1 MALALSTDPAAIVIV
16 DSISRKFKFRQVKT
30 AAAQALENAASE
42 LGISAEELADR
53 IVPHLGFGKD
63 GKRTF
68 DYGKRSFTVRLTATL
83 ELEITNDQGKAV
95 KNMPAPGKT
104 DDPQAAEAYEE
115 FKIMKKQIKTT
126 VTAQR
131 ARLEAALSVLRCWD
145 TDRWKALFVDN
156 PIMHQFAM
164 SLIWGIYEDGKLTDT
179 FRYMEDGSFN
189 TVDEDEFDLSENA
202 RIGLVH
208 PVELD
213 EETLEGWKQQLEDY
227 EIKQS
232 IEQLDRTVHILDES
246 RRQEDGNQKDTGEKT
261 PEDFGGKQLNALSL
275 SGKML
280 GQGWYRGSVQDG
292 GAFYC
297 FWREDKELGIG
308 AELQFSGTAV
318 GYDDGENVTV
328 YDAVFYRGT
337 VSRGSYVYDTL
348 QADQLVPLG
357 EVPTR
362 YYSEIVHQL
371 TRATASSTERDAD
384 WKKNR
389 HDQ

>member
-1 MALALSTDPAAIVIV
+1 MDLYTG
-16 DSISRKFKFRQVKT
+16 SRKTIF
-30 AAAQALENAASE
+30 
-42 LGISAEELADR
+42 
-53 IVPHLGFGKD
+53 
-63 GKRTF
+63 
-68 DYGKRSFTVRLTATL
+68 
-83 ELEITNDQGKAV
+83 
-95 KNMPAPGKT
+95 
-104 DDPQAAEAYEE
+104 
-115 FKIMKKQIKTT
+115 
-126 VTAQR
+126 
-131 ARLEAALSVLRCWD
+131 
-145 TDRWKALFVDN
+145 
-156 PIMHQFAM
+156 
-164 SLIWGIYEDGKLTDT
+164 
-179 FRYMEDGSFN
+179 SFN
-189 TVDEDEFDLSENA
+189 TVDEDEFDLPENA
-202 RIGLVH
+202 KIGLVH

-227 EIKQS
+227 EIRQS

-246 RRQEDGNQKDTGEKT
+246 RVGEKAM
-261 PEDFGGKQLNALSL
+261 EDFGGKQLNALSL

-297 FWREDKELGIG
+297 FWREDKDLGIG
-308 AELQFSGTAV
+308 AELRFSGTAV

-348 QADQLVPLG
+348 QAEQLVPLG

-371 TRATASSTERDAD
+371 TRATASSTERDTD